1 MWEQNRG
8 HWPRRLTLLFVTG
21 ALAATTAAGCG
32 SSDDNGDSASTGTQS
47 ASTTASASGEK
58 ECSVEGKTIQFVAPL
73 KSNPTMQVMAAGF
86 QQRAKELGFDGKV
99 LMSDD
104 ADPQKILALG
114 QQAMT
119 QGSDGMVIPPYDAAL
134 YPFIKQA
141 SAAGIPIVTTHSS
154 VPDSEDLGMK
164 QDIHP
169 DPAQYGAEAARAI
182 GEQIGGRGTVAV
194 TQGGFNPIENAAAES
209 FTAAMK
215 EQYPDVKVLKSQVEG
230 FEPAAAISKAVSVLQ
245 SDDSIAAAYSTTG
258 GGPKTWAGA
267 ADQAKRR
274 LTIIGM
280 DYTRPNL
287 DLVRSGKVFAVVAQ
301 PIYEEHADAVDA
313 LKAVICGET
322 VEAEVSAESP
332 LVTTDNV
339 GDYYDLL
346 DRTGT

>member
-1 MWEQNRG
+1 MWEQDRG
-8 HWPRRLTLLFVTG
+8 RWPRRLTLLSVAA
-21 ALAATTAAGCG
+21 ALVALTATGCG
-32 SSDDNGDSASTGTQS
+32 SSDDSGDSASTGTQS
-47 ASTTASASGEK
+47 AASTTASGEK
-58 ECSVEGKTIQFVAPL
+58 DCSIEGKKIQFVAPL

-86 QQRAKELGFDGKV
+86 EQRAEELGFDGTV

-141 SAAGIPIVTTHSS
+141 SDQGIPIITTHSS

-209 FTAAMK
+209 FAAAMK
-215 EQYPDVKVLKSQVEG
+215 EQYPDVKVLKSQEEG

-245 SDDSIAAAYSTTG
+245 SDDTIAAAYSTTG

-267 ADQAKRR
+267 ADQAKRD

-287 DLVRSGKVFAVVAQ
+287 DLVRSGKVYAVVAQ

-313 LKAVICGET
+313 LKAVICGEE

-332 LVTTDNV
+332 LVTQDNV
-339 GDYYDLL
+339 EEYFDLL